1 MSVSDT
7 QQQTAQVAPAP
18 EPPSLEPLRELERRR
33 HWRHNRFAW
42 GLIAPALTVMVL
54 IHIVPMLAG
63 IYVSFLKLNTFTLPQ
78 LFGAPWIGIQNY
90 RSLFDASSPLHDG
103 FIQAA
108 RNTLIYTGT
117 VVAGTIGGGLG
128 IALLLHRPFPGQ
140 RVVRTLMLTPWVIPT
155 FVVATLWQF
164 MWQKDAGIINRILVD
179 YTHVLSHKP
188 VWLLGDN
195 TIWAVVIPSIWRG
208 IPLPMLFFL
217 AGLSAMPPELHE
229 AAKIDGAGAWQRF
242 RHITFPL
249 LRPLIAIQLLFG
261 VIYAAYQFAM
271 PYIMF
276 GSDPGPKADLL
287 MTLIVRQSFENN
299 LFGVGAAVSTLFML
313 AMSAWVL
320 IWYLAF
326 RRDLQVAA

>member
-1 MSVSDT
+1 MSISDT
-7 QQQTAQVAPAP
+7 EQQTAPVAVTP
-18 EPPSLEPLRELERRR
+18 EPPSLEPLKKLERRR
-33 HWRHNRFAW
+33 SWRRNRFAW
-42 GLIAPALTVMVL
+42 ALIAPALTVMVL
-54 IHIVPMLAG
+54 IHILPMLAG
-63 IYVSFLKLNTFTLPQ
+63 VYVSFLKLNTFTLPQ
-78 LFGAPWIGIQNY
+78 LFGAPWIGIENY
-90 RSLFDASSPLHDG
+90 RSLFDSASPLHDG
-103 FIQAA
+103 FFQAA

-117 VVAGTIGGGLG
+117 VVAGTIGLGLG

-188 VWLLGDN
+188 TWLLGDN

-217 AGLSAMPPELHE
+217 AGLAAMPPELHE

-242 RHITFPL
+242 RHITLPL

-313 AMSAWVL
+313 AMSIWVAV
-320 IWYLAF
+320 WYFAF
-326 RRDLQVAA
+326 RRDLQAAA